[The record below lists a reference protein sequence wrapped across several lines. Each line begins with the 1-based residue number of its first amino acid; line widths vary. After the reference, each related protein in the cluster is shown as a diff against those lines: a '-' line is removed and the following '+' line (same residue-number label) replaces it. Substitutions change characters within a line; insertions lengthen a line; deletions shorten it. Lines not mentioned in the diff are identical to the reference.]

1 MRIRPIVGLL
11 AGWLADRAIDRA
23 LRAVLPQVLERLDRE
38 VPVLLRGEVPPATV
52 QGVIGS
58 AIADALGR
66 PARADQIDAVARIF
80 NPVAAALSA
89 QLRNR

>member
-1 MRIRPIVGLL
+1 MRIHPIVGLL

-23 LRAVLPQVLERLDRE
+23 LRAVLPQVLERVDRE
-38 VPVLLRGEVPPATV
+38 LPILMRGEVPPATV
-52 QGVIGS
+52 EGAIGS

-66 PARADQIDAVARIF
+66 PARTEQIDAVARIF

-89 QLRNR
+89 QLRR